1 MIFNLSFGLQ
11 PQAKYFITPQTEEF
25 QEILRNQLR
34 KADGRPAQRGF
45 WFRVKLLVYVFLASQ
60 GAAKQMNKAFLS
72 HVSPPSVQRTQGVV
86 KGQVFK

>member
-1 MIFNLSFGLQ
+1 MLDQLKEDSGLESNYLIRIF
-11 PQAKYFITPQTEEF
+11 
-25 QEILRNQLR
+25 
-34 KADGRPAQRGF
+34 
-45 WFRVKLLVYVFLASQ
+45 ASQ